1 MPSAHDF
8 LVALALVLGV
18 AAITTVLF
26 NKLKQPVVLGYLVAG
41 VLVGPHAGWFPLNAD
56 QSLIHALSE
65 LGVILLMFSLGLE
78 FRLGS
83 LLKVGPTALLTCL
96 FECSVMLWLGFL
108 VGRAFGWTSLEAIF
122 TGAVVAISSTTIVAR
137 AFEELKVKDP
147 VKGVVVGVLLVEDL
161 VAIVLMATLTALATG
176 ATLTAGSVGLTLG
189 RLGAFLAALVVGG
202 LLLVPRV
209 MKLVLKQ
216 QRDEMIVVTAIGLSF
231 GFSLLAQAAGY
242 SVALGAFIAGS
253 LVAETGEGARVE
265 HAVRPVR
272 DLFAAVFFVSVGMLF
287 DPAMLKDSWLLVLV
301 LTALVIA
308 GKALFVSLG
317 AFFTGNGVRTSV
329 QVGLSLAQI
338 GEFSFI
344 MAGLGLSLNAAQPSL
359 YPVAIA
365 VCALTTL
372 TTPTLIARAPKI
384 AEAIDSRLPHRVQT
398 LVSLYGSWLERLR
411 APSAQAA
418 SPVRK
423 LVRLALI
430 DAAVIVATLIVLSLL
445 ESRLEGLPRVALLA
459 VGAVTVLIVGFG
471 FTRVLRALGDAVAER
486 AMPRTGRV
494 DLSRAPR
501 AALAAAFRVLI
512 VTLVFAPAL
521 ALLSPFVPPIWLS
534 AVMVLVLIALLF
546 TFWQRATDF
555 EGHLRAGAEVI
566 VAALASGTSSEDSLH
581 GVREQLPGLGEP
593 SSLVVGAKSVAA
605 ERTLAE
611 LNLRGQTGATVLAIH
626 RGDGDVVLPTAGERL
641 RVGDVIALAGTSEAV
656 DAARELMSRE
666 RQELP
671 AREEPQVL
679 EELDPTV
686 RDQLREAGVDLGLVV
701 LSRPSDWEIFV
712 IHRGEGRVLARG
724 LQGAN
729 GGMTWTLEAE

>member
-26 NKLKQPVVLGYLVAG
+26 NKLQQPVVLGYLVAG

-108 VGRAFGWTSLEAIF
+108 VGRSFGWTSLEAIF

-189 RLGAFLAALVVGG
+189 RLGAFLAALIVGG

-209 MKLVLKQ
+209 MKLVLAQ
-216 QRDEMIVVTAIGLSF
+216 RRDEMIVVTAIGLSF
-231 GFSLLAQAAGY
+231 GFALLASAAGY

-287 DPAMLKDSWLLVLV
+287 DPAMLKDSWLMVLV
-301 LTALVIA
+301 LTALVIV

-411 APSAQAA
+411 APSAHTA
-418 SPVRK
+418 SRVRK

-445 ESRLEGLPRVALLA
+445 ESRLDGLPRAALLA

-486 AMPRTGRV
+486 AMPPTGRV

-512 VTLVFAPAL
+512 VMLVFAPAL
-521 ALLSPFVPPIWLS
+521 ALLSPFVPPMWLT

-566 VAALASGTSSEDSLH
+566 AAALASGTSNTSEDSLH

-593 SSLVVGAKSVAA
+593 SSFVVGPQSVAA

-641 RVGDVIALAGTSEAV
+641 RVGDVIALAGTSESV
-656 DAARELMSRE
+656 DAARALMSRE
-666 RQELP
+666 RQESP
-671 AREEPQVL
+671 APAAL
-679 EELDPTV
+679 EELDPAV
-686 RDQLREAGVDLGLVV
+686 RDQLRDAGVDLGLVV

-724 LQGAN
+724 LQSAS
-729 GGMTWTLEAE
+729 GGMTWTVEAD